1 MPGPGRPGAGGA
13 GRGGEGRVGDGMR
26 GGAGREPSRGG
37 ESERE
42 CLLSAAGEDVVL
54 RGLLTSGTRPSGGQ
68 PTCQKHT
75 PSEVSFHLLLEGRER
90 GTVGC
95 FHLLSFP
102 LTFN

>member
-1 MPGPGRPGAGGA
+1 MRPGGEVLRRAGPGAAWGGAGRGGA

-26 GGAGREPSRGG
+26 GGAGREPRRGG
-37 ESERE
+37 EGEME

-75 PSEVSFHLLLEGRER
+75 PSEVSFHLPLEGRE
-90 GTVGC
+90 
-95 FHLLSFP
+95 
-102 LTFN
+102 